1 MGIFFETIPLT
12 PFKNPPNSLRVRY
25 GTIACYASF
34 FILIV
39 KNTQRH
45 QCQYSSEVPNR

>member
-1 MGIFFETIPLT
+1 MKQFPLQ
-12 PFKNPPNSLRVRY
+12 PPKLNPPNPIR
-25 GTIACYASF
+25 ACYEKLSLAF
-34 FILIV
+34 CKLFLIV